1 MGLHRVDRLVSTERW
16 VRITR
21 RPPRSVS
28 HVLPSLDVHTQ
39 LENDL
44 ANAVGQESAIIYAQ
58 AFSTASS
65 VIPAFAKRGDIVVVD
80 KAVNFGIQKG
90 VQISRSTVKWFEPN
104 DMEDLERVL
113 KGVERDAK
121 RKGGPLKRRFIIT
134 EGIFENTGVLVNLPR
149 IVRLL
154 DNRVK
159 ARIHVCRNVFRFFTD
174 RVEEKVQVQAAPGRV
189 FLLWHARQNRTRSDR
204 VL

>member
-1 MGLHRVDRLVSTERW
+1 MWTPW
-16 VRITR
+16 VLRNIGYVQGVAHSKTIPDSFSL
-21 RPPRSVS
+21 RP
-28 HVLPSLDVHTQ
+28 DVHTQ

-65 VIPAFAKRGDIVVVD
+65 VIPAFSKRGDIVVVD

-149 IVRLL
+149 IVSHLSRGGCGEA
-154 DNRVK
+154 N
-159 ARIHVCRNVFRFFTD
+159 ICRNC
-174 RVEEKVQVQAAPGRV
+174 
-189 FLLWHARQNRTRSDR
+189 
-204 VL
+204 

>member
-1 MGLHRVDRLVSTERW
+1 MVLRHVDLLVSTEHW
-16 VRITR
+16 VRFQR
-21 RPPRSVS
+21 FLLSLVR
-28 HVLPSLDVHTQ
+28 VLYSSLLDVHTQ

-149 IVRLL
+149 IVSHVSDRAQAGL
-154 DNRVK
+154 DVY
-159 ARIHVCRNVFRFFTD
+159 FSD
-174 RVEEKVQVQAAPGRV
+174 RVEEKVQVPIASGRV
-189 FLLWHARQNRTRSDR
+189 VFVWHAR
-204 VL
+204 